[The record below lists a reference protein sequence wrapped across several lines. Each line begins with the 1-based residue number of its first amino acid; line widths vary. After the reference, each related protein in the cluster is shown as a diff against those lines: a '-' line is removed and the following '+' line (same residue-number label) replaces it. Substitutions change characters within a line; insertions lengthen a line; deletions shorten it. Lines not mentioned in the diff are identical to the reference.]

1 MMNLLIRYNKPSYI
15 AFPFVVHKATK
26 EELARGMT
34 DTMDR
39 VQLIGGYNEVDEKIW
54 NKVKDHPLI
63 VGALEEE
70 IIEIVTKT
78 DQHPLAEMTQVKA
91 LKVVG
96 DTNDIEVLKQWAR
109 DEDRPAVRN
118 VIGRRL
124 EVLVLPD
131 RRAAKGIN
139 EHYDEST
146 QPRAT
151 NKVRTK
157 VKAAAPTPEF
167 SDEEGTDET
176 PSELRGVPTSVT
188 KSAAMK
194 KVDKAPKAVPAR
206 KKR

>member
-26 EELARGMT
+26 EELARGLT
-34 DTMDR
+34 DTMDK
-39 VQLIGGYNEVDEKIW
+39 VLLIGGYNEVDEKAW
-54 NKVKDHPLI
+54 NKVKDHPLMI
-63 VGALEEE
+63 GAIEEE

-78 DQHPLAEMTQVKA
+78 DQHPLAAMTQVKA
-91 LKVVG
+91 MKVVG
-96 DTNDIEVLKQWAR
+96 DTNDIEVLKQWAV

-118 VIGRRL
+118 LIGRRL

-131 RRAAKGIN
+131 RRAAKGIESFN
-139 EHYDEST
+139 EA

-157 VKAAAPTPEF
+157 VRASAPTPEF

-176 PSELRGVPTSVT
+176 PSELKGVPTSVT

-194 KVDKAPKAVPAR
+194 KMDKAPKAVPAR

>member
-1 MMNLLIRYNKPSYI
+1 MNLLIRYNKPSYI
-15 AFPFVVHKATK
+15 VFPFVVHKATK
-26 EELARGMT
+26 DELARGLT
-34 DTMDR
+34 DTMDK
-39 VQLIGGYNEVDEKIW
+39 VQLIGGYNEVDEKLW
-54 NKVKDHPLI
+54 NKVKDHPLM

-70 IIEIVTKT
+70 IIEIVSKT
-78 DQHPLAEMTQVKA
+78 DQHPLAAMTQVKA

-109 DEDRPAVRN
+109 DEERPAVRN

-131 RRAAKGIN
+131 RRAAKGIESFN
-139 EHYDEST
+139 EA

-151 NKVRTK
+151 NTKVRTK
-157 VKAAAPTPEF
+157 VKASAPVAEF
-167 SDEEGTDET
+167 SDDEGTDES
-176 PSELRGVPTSVT
+176 PLPKNIPTSVR
-188 KSAAMK
+188 KSDAMK